1 MEQQAMYKLTYG
13 LYLVS
18 TKDGGRDNGCIT
30 NTAMQITATEKPEIV
45 ISISK
50 ANLTHDMVLKSRVF
64 QLSAISEAAT
74 FSLFER
80 FGYHSGRDTD
90 KFAGF
95 DGAYRDPASGCMA
108 LNADLASATF
118 ACRVTETMD
127 FPTHTLFR
135 ATVDEAYVLSDNV
148 PCTYAYYQASIK
160 PRPAAKTSDKPLWRC
175 TVCGYEYEG
184 EELPPDYICPI
195 CKHPASD
202 FERVN

>member
-1 MEQQAMYKLTYG
+1 MEQQALYRLSCG
-13 LYLVS
+13 LYLVA
-18 TKDGGRDNGCIT
+18 TKNDGRDNACIT
-30 NTAMQITATEKPEIV
+30 NTAMQITSGDSPELV
-45 ISISK
+45 ISLSK
-50 ANLTHDMVLKSRVF
+50 ANLTHDMVLASGVF
-64 QLSAISEAAT
+64 QLSAISEAAP

-95 DGAYRDPASGCMA
+95 DGAYRDPVSGCMS
-108 LNADLASATF
+108 LNAELASATL

-135 ATVDEAYVLSDNV
+135 ATVTEAYVLSDNA
-148 PCTYAYYQASIK
+148 PCTYAHYQASIK
-160 PRPAAKTSDKPLWRC
+160 PKPAAKTSDKPLWRC

-184 EELPPDYICPI
+184 EELPADYICPL

-202 FERVN
+202 FEKVS